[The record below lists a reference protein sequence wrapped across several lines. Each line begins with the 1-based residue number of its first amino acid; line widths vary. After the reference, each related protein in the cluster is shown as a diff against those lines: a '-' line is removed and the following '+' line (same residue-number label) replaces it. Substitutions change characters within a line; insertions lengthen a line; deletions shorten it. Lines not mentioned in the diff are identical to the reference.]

1 MNRTGQRSDCSLI
14 WGNSPAKYLSGWPVS
29 QLRWKHYCTT
39 GVTFIRS
46 INVYSNMGYTLPR
59 HICFDYAHCF
69 SISFSHRGLLLQS
82 PPNATHSV
90 QSQCS
95 IQHSNHNFM
104 FQHFA
109 FSAISCVFCIVLA
122 KCLYEQCHIII
133 DFMCPQPYIFPWF
146 TFDIPS
152 HDYQIHPTLQF
163 TV

>member
-14 WGNSPAKYLSGWPVS
+14 WGKSPAKYLSGWPVS
-29 QLRWKHYCTT
+29 QLRSKHYCTT

-46 INVYSNMGYTLPR
+46 INMYSNMGYTLPR

-69 SISFSHRGLLLQS
+69 SISSSHRGLLLQS

-109 FSAISCVFCIVLA
+109 FSAISCVF
-122 KCLYEQCHIII
+122 LY
-133 DFMCPQPYIFPWF
+133 CPGQMPVWTVAYCNWFYVSPTLHFPMIYIWY
-146 TFDIPS
+146 PS
-152 HDYQIHPTLQF
+152 HDYEIHLTLQF